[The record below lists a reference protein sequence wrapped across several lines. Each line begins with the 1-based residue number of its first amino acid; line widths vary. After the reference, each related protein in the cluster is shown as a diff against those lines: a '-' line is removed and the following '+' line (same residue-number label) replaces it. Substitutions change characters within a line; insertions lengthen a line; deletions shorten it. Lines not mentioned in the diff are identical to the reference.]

1 MTNYCT
7 SKQICPSHQTRG
19 FTLIELMIVVAIIG
33 ILAAVAYPSY
43 TESVRRGDR
52 SAARAALLDAQQ
64 FMERYYAAN
73 SRYSADAAGSTSAT
87 LPSRLSSVPTDAP
100 KYNLSLQS
108 ATDMAA
114 EVAPRSALNAY
125 TLVATPIGT
134 DATCGVLT
142 LSNTGVKGAA
152 GFLQTSTDAT
162 EMAKVQ
168 ECWR

>member
-7 SKQICPSHQTRG
+7 STRICPNLQARG
-19 FTLIELMIVVAIIG
+19 FTLIELMIVVAIVG

-52 SAARAALLDAQQ
+52 SAARSALLDAQQ

-73 SRYSADAAGSTSAT
+73 SRYSDAAGSNIDI
-87 LPSRLSSVPTDAP
+87 LPSRLARVPTDAP

-108 ATDMAA
+108 PTDMAA
-114 EVAPRSALNAY
+114 EATPRSAINAY
-125 TLVATPIGT
+125 TLIATPIGT
-134 DATCGVLT
+134 DTTCGVLT

-152 GFLQTSTDAT
+152 GFLQTSADAT
-162 EMAKVQ
+162 EKAKVA